1 MKLKLKSV
9 LLSVLFLFTYLF
21 VIVSS
26 TIGQINSQ
34 QSRSSLQQVADVP
47 KSVRVTDNIAYR
59 SGESKSWRLD
69 LAIPENFGNKPFPA
83 IVIIHGGGW
92 SAGSKQ
98 DWVYRTMLLDYAFKG
113 YVTLSVEYRLTK
125 EAPFPAGIEDVK
137 CAVRWLKA
145 HAKEYNVDPDRI
157 GVFGHSAG
165 AHLAAM
171 VGMSSS
177 NKSLEGDGGWN
188 SFSSSVR
195 SVVAA
200 STPTQTRRTN
210 MNNKE
215 WWPINYISADL
226 LPMLVI
232 QGTADNI
239 VPVAQTDVFVDSLKK
254 AGAKDLTYIRIEG
267 GNHGVAYEFNLDV
280 TKPVMEA
287 FFERTLKK

>member
-1 MKLKLKSV
+1 MKKKLSSCIKYGV
-9 LLSVLFLFTYLF
+9 IFFTWLLFIFSCANGQE
-21 VIVSS
+21 SS
-26 TIGQINSQ
+26 KPADNQKIQINSF
-34 QSRSSLQQVADVP
+34 S
-47 KSVRVTDNIAYR
+47 KSVKVTDDIIYR
-59 SGESKSWRLD
+59 SGDSKSWRLD
-69 LAIPENFGNKPFPA
+69 LAMPENFGNKPFPA

-92 SAGSKQ
+92 NAGSKQ

-113 YVTLSVEYRLTK
+113 YVTLSVEYRLTT
-125 EAPFPAGIEDVK
+125 EAPFPACIEDVK

-171 VGMSSS
+171 IGMSSG
-177 NKSLEGDGGWN
+177 NKALEGDGGWN
-188 SFSSSVR
+188 NYSSSVT
-195 SVVAA
+195 SVIAA
-200 STPTQTRRTN
+200 STPTQTRRSN

-215 WWPINYISADL
+215 WWPINYISGNL

-239 VPVAQTDVFVDSLKK
+239 VPIAQTDQFVDSLKK
-254 AGAKDLTYIRIEG
+254 VGAKDLTYLRVEG
-267 GNHGVAYEFNLDV
+267 GVHSVAYDNNLAI
-280 TKPVMEA
+280 TKPAMEK